1 MPSPLAAL
9 LERRVGECF
18 EFAGYGFR
26 RARTDEERRAAF
38 RLRHEVYSQEGFIRP
53 EEFPSGEFQDAFDTV
68 SVQILVSDP
77 AGALVGTTRL
87 VLPSELGFP
96 TECFFDF
103 EPPDVPREQLGEYGR
118 LAIRDGHRGGGRGPM
133 LGMLKAVFEVMI
145 EQRIRQ
151 VFAFMPP
158 KLATSYAALGCVS
171 VPLRTRPTRPETLA
185 RRHPMRDYFARQEV
199 APVLFDLATMLVEIG
214 VTPTLHAPSSAH
226 ASRGEAA
233 LRRGRPSP

>member
-9 LERRVGECF
+9 IERRVGERF

-26 RARTDEERRAAF
+26 RARTEEERRAVF
-38 RLRHEVYSQEGFIRP
+38 RLRHEIYSQEGFIRA
-53 EEFPSGEFQDAFDTV
+53 EEFPSGEFEDAFDAA
-68 SVQILVSDP
+68 SVQILVTDP

-96 TECFFDF
+96 TERFFDF
-103 EPPDVPREQLGEYGR
+103 DPPDVPRRQLGEYGR
-118 LAIRDGHRGGGRGPM
+118 LAIRADHRGGGRGPM

-145 EQRIRQ
+145 EQRISH

-171 VPLRTRPTRPETLA
+171 VPLRTRPARPETLA

-199 APVLFDLATMLVEIG
+199 APVLFDLATMMAEVG
-214 VTPTLHAPSSAH
+214 VGPGLTETAMAHVRSADAPRRA
-226 ASRGEAA
+226 
-233 LRRGRPSP
+233 RGRL